1 MSTVNRAPACT
12 PVQSEFRL
20 RRKLELIAHR
30 FQDGGS
36 TR

>member
-1 MSTVNRAPACT
+1 MNAPSRAPAGT
-12 PVQSEFRL
+12 PTQSEFRL

-36 TR
+36 TP

>member
-1 MSTVNRAPACT
+1 MSTPNRVSPGVPT
-12 PVQSEFRL
+12 QNEFRL
-20 RRKLELIAHR
+20 RRTLVLIAHR